1 MSIYNPT
8 VCPEVMPQQ
17 IAELHAKY
25 LKERDRRIKKDHGDQ
40 YIVAS
45 GKWKDPIVT
54 EIVDAGP
61 WTKAED
67 YHQDYYRKNP
77 IRYRYYRAS
86 CGRDARVAEVWQ
98 DRK

>member
-8 VCPEVMPQQ
+8 VCPEVTPQQ

-45 GKWKDPIVT
+45 GKWKDAY
-54 EIVDAGP
+54 EVDPYTPVAP
-61 WTKAED
+61 
-67 YHQDYYRKNP
+67 
-77 IRYRYYRAS
+77 
-86 CGRDARVAEVWQ
+86 RDAVTGETDVVILGAGY
-98 DRK
+98 